1 MVEVALK
8 EANEASARA
17 QMGFVWTLMHMDGED
32 REAGLLDHRFFL
44 VLTID
49 PVKARKYM
57 QSQKKPPV
65 QIPPVERASP
75 EEIEAASRASLGHS
89 LIIMLRTESRG
100 GSCLWKSK
108 TFNCMLNEAKAPG
121 EKFKSLHLKCVR
133 RRMDL

>member
-57 QSQKKPPV
+57 QSQAKPPV
-65 QIPPVERASP
+65 QTPPVERASP
-75 EEIEAASRASLGHS
+75 EEIEAASKGLTRLFVHNK
-89 LIIMLRTESRG
+89 LRTENRD
-100 GSCLWKSK
+100 GSFLWESK
-108 TFNCMLNEAKAPG
+108 TCNTC
-121 EKFKSLHLKCVR
+121 
-133 RRMDL
+133 

>member
-1 MVEVALK
+1 MGSLKDVNRTKPYSTTVSLLCFRNTLARALCREYAVWMVEVALK

-57 QSQKKPPV
+57 QSQKKPPGQV
-65 QIPPVERASP
+65 PPVERASP
-75 EEIEAASRASLGHS
+75 EEIEAASKGLTRSFPRYNAY
-89 LIIMLRTESRG
+89 
-100 GSCLWKSK
+100 
-108 TFNCMLNEAKAPG
+108 N
-121 EKFKSLHLKCVR
+121 
-133 RRMDL
+133 